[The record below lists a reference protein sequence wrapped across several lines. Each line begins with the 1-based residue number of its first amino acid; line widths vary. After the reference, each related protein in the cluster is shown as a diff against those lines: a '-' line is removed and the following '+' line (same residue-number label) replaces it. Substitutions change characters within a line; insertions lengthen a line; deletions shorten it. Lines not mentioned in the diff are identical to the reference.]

1 MSEIVKSSVRCCRMG
16 LVSLHLNSRFT
27 SKLQA
32 FLPLRPPSILRCRRI
47 VKHFYDKH
55 FYGGACI
62 PAAVQC
68 RLLLRVL
75 GDEFEAGRCNF
86 TMASLDALE
95 ALQAYSAADLSAFP
109 SLAEPRKL
117 HPSVK
122 LMLEVR
128 CCSWGLKVG
137 LVSWLPASMF

>member
-1 MSEIVKSSVRCCRMG
+1 MSEIVNSSVRWCRMG
-16 LVSLHLNSRFT
+16 LSLYLTSRYT
-27 SKLQA
+27 SQLQA
-32 FLPLRPPSILRCRRI
+32 LLPLSPPSVLCCRRI

-117 HPSVK
+117 HPSAK

-128 CCSWGLKVG
+128 CCSQGLN
-137 LVSWLPASMF
+137 LA